1 MKKVLSVALVNV
13 VLLGCNATT
22 KIVSEPDGARVI
34 LNEQKELGHTPL
46 DIEAQVFMW
55 TRHSVRLEKEGYQ
68 PADLVLQSESP
79 VSIRYA
85 AVCVCSLLTLWPLG
99 LLADFE
105 APLYT
110 VTLQPL
116 SSESG
121 PISMS
126 ADAPISFRTQ

>member
-1 MKKVLSVALVNV
+1 MKNVLLIALVSSFLV
-13 VLLGCNATT
+13 GCNATT
-22 KIVSEPDGARVI
+22 KIVSQPEGARVI

-55 TRHSVRLEKEGYQ
+55 TRHTVRLEKDGYQ
-68 PADLVLQSESP
+68 STDLVLQSESP

-105 APLYT
+105 EPLYT
-110 VTLQPL
+110 VTLEPL

-121 PISMS
+121 PTSMR